1 MAEDNK
7 SQNPTGQGNPPQDQN
22 KSQGGSSASWEDAL
36 GALVEPDPAP
46 QVPVQNIPIPPQAQ
60 PQAQKNDQNRPQG
73 DQGALFKRKRKRRRK
88 NKNFGSFGGNM
99 PMQGGS
105 NGRPQFQPQNK
116 QQGSPQT
123 QSNPRPQPQF
133 QPQSKVQPQ
142 VVEPVKEVPL
152 KKEEPLK
159 EELKKEEPAKRE
171 EPKKEEARPTWEEA
185 LHSMAEDKKENEDS
199 VIPSTW
205 EDEPEESSPPTTE
218 KKEEVGADLWADDVP
233 ETPQVNEVDLSEPE
247 AEPEEETKTEEPEES
262 EEAVPESEGE
272 LVGEE
277 NDLLDEDK
285 PDGVTKKHLFIGI
298 GCVVLFIVALVIGF
312 FVLKKFVFDKVQGTS
327 EEETQQEEQVIDEE
341 KKEEVVVEETE
352 ETEEVG
358 VAPLLHP
365 FLAPGQS
372 PAFVAVSRIGLSM
385 TPEGRFVYY
394 VDTVKRL
401 KTLYETNLNQLLD
414 QSYDR
419 RASLNS
425 YLSALKSIQTE
436 SKTALDYV
444 VKEQTELAANY
455 EVVDAEKNTMEAEFF
470 NELQQLNSIAS
481 DQSLTEFTKL
491 IRRHS
496 SIKARHR
503 ALANVRGFY
512 ERALP
517 KLDARIRDIEAN
529 TEALVKGIKVI
540 DITDSDLGLIITE
553 K

>member
-36 GALVEPDPAP
+36 GALVEPDPTP

-60 PQAQKNDQNRPQG
+60 RNDQNRPQG
-73 DQGALFKRKRKRRRK
+73 DQGGSFKRKRRHRKKR
-88 NKNFGSFGGNM
+88 KNFGSFGGNM
-99 PMQGGS
+99 PMQSGAQ
-105 NGRPQFQPQNK
+105 GRPQGQFTPQQP
-116 QQGSPQT
+116 SPQY
-123 QSNPRPQPQF
+123 QV
-133 QPQSKVQPQ
+133 KPQ
-142 VVEPVKEVPL
+142 VVEPVKEEP
-152 KKEEPLK
+152 KKEEP
-159 EELKKEEPAKRE
+159 KKE

-185 LHSMAEDKKENEDS
+185 LHSMAEDKKEDEGS
-199 VIPSTW
+199 IIPSTW
-205 EDEPEESSPPTTE
+205 EDEPEESSLPTTE
-218 KKEEVGADLWADDVP
+218 KKEEAGAADFLAEDDAS
-233 ETPQVNEVDLSEPE
+233 ETPTEEDIT
-247 AEPEEETKTEEPEES
+247 PEEAEEPEET
-262 EEAVPESEGE
+262 VPESEGE
-272 LVGEE
+272 LVGEDNE
-277 NDLLDEDK
+277 FLDEDNK
-285 PDGVTKKHLFIGI
+285 EGVTKKHLYIGI
-298 GCVVLFIVALVIGF
+298 GCVVLFIIVLIIGF
-312 FVLKKFVFDKVQGTS
+312 FVLRKFVFVEIQSDKVQRTS

-341 KKEEVVVEETE
+341 EVVVEETDQI
-352 ETEEVG
+352 G

-385 TPEGRFVYY
+385 TPEGRFIYY
-394 VDTVKRL
+394 VDAVKRL
-401 KTLYETNLNQLLD
+401 KTLYETNIHQLLD

-419 RASLNS
+419 RASLNA
-425 YLSALKSIQTE
+425 YLSALKSIQGE
-436 SKTALDYV
+436 AKTALDYV

-455 EVVDAEKNTMEAEFF
+455 EVVDAEKNTIEQEFF

-481 DQSLTEFTKL
+481 DQALTEFTKL

-529 TEALVKGIKVI
+529 TEALVEGIKVV

>member
-22 KSQGGSSASWEDAL
+22 KSQGGSGASWEDAL

-46 QVPVQNIPIPPQAQ
+46 QVPVQSIPLPPQAQ
-60 PQAQKNDQNRPQG
+60 PQPQRNDQRPQG
-73 DQGALFKRKRKRRRK
+73 DQGDPFKRKRKRRRK
-88 NKNFGSFGGNM
+88 KKSFSSFGGNT
-99 PMQGGS
+99 PIQVGGQG
-105 NGRPQFQPQNK
+105 
-116 QQGSPQT
+116 QT
-123 QSNPRPQPQF
+123 ASQSRLQYQA
-133 QPQSKVQPQ
+133 KPQ
-142 VVEPVKEVPL
+142 VAEPVKE
-152 KKEEPLK
+152 EPF
-159 EELKKEEPAKRE
+159 
-171 EPKKEEARPTWEEA
+171 KKEEARPTWEEA

-205 EDEPEESSPPTTE
+205 EDEPAEESSSQKTE
-218 KKEEVGADLWADDVP
+218 KKEEVGADFWEDDVP
-233 ETPQVNEVDLSEPE
+233 SGSDQPADEASKINEVDLSQPEPE
-247 AEPEEETKTEEPEES
+247 PEKPKKEGIEES
-262 EEAVPESEGE
+262 EEEVVPESEGE
-272 LVGEE
+272 VVSEE
-277 NDLLDEDK
+277 SDFLDEDK
-285 PDGVTKKHLFIGI
+285 PESVTKKHLYIGI
-298 GCVVLFIVALVIGF
+298 GCVVLFIIALIIGF

-327 EEETQQEEQVIDEE
+327 KEETQQEEQVIDEE
-341 KKEEVVVEETE
+341 EVVVEEIARNE
-352 ETEEVG
+352 EENLEENVG
-358 VAPLLHP
+358 IAPLLHP
-365 FLAPGQS
+365 FLATGQS
-372 PAFVAVSRIGLSM
+372 PAFVAVSKIGLSM

-401 KTLYETNLNQLLD
+401 KILYETNLNQLLD

-425 YLSALKSIQTE
+425 YLSALKSIQGE

-444 VKEQTELAANY
+444 VKEQTELTANY
-455 EVVDAEKNTMEAEFF
+455 EVVDAEKNAMEAEFF